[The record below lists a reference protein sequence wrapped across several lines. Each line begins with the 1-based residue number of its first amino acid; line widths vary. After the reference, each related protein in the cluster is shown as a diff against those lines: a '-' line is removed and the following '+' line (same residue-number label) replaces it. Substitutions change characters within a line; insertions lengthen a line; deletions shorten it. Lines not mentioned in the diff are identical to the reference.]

1 MLAQECN
8 VFTTDRMGY
17 SHREKED
24 VLAEAGNCTLKL
36 VIVLYISES
45 W

>member
-1 MLAQECN
+1 MLAQEYN
-8 VFTTDRMGY
+8 VFTTVYMGY

-36 VIVLYISES
+36 VHAFYISES
-45 W
+45 R